1 MSAAAAPDA
10 APGLETADVDTAS
23 DDYARRFAGPVG
35 RWFLDEQ
42 ANATRA
48 LLADLPR
55 GATVLDVGG
64 GHAQLTPMLL
74 DAGFDVTVIGSGPG
88 ADRQL
93 APFLARGVR
102 YQSADLLALPCAER
116 SYDAVLSF
124 RLLPHVT
131 AWRAL
136 IAGLCRVAR
145 RAVVVDY
152 PSTRSVNAIAG
163 GMFELKKG
171 LEGNTRPY
179 TLFSPEEIRDAFAA
193 DGFPVTA
200 ARPQFAWPMVLH
212 RVLKSAALARAIEAP
227 PRWLGITRAF
237 GSPVIVRADR
247 TG

>member
-1 MSAAAAPDA
+1 VSAAAATDA
-10 APGLETADVDTAS
+10 AGQLETADVDTAS

-35 RWFLDEQ
+35 RWFLDLQ
-42 ANATRA
+42 AQTSRA
-48 LLADLPR
+48 LLADLPH

-74 DAGFDVTVIGSGPG
+74 EAGFAVTVIGSGPG

-102 YQSADLLALPCAER
+102 YESANLLALPCADR

-131 AWRAL
+131 AWREL
-136 IAGLCRVAR
+136 IAELCRVAR
-145 RAVVVDY
+145 RAVIVDY
-152 PSTRSVNAIAG
+152 PSTRSVNAVAG
-163 GMFELKKG
+163 GMFEVKKG

-179 TLFSPEEIRDAFAA
+179 TLFSPEQIRDAFAA
-193 DGFPVTA
+193 GGFRVSA

-212 RVLKSAALARAIEAP
+212 RVLKSAALARALEAP
-227 PRWLGITRAF
+227 PRWLGITRAV